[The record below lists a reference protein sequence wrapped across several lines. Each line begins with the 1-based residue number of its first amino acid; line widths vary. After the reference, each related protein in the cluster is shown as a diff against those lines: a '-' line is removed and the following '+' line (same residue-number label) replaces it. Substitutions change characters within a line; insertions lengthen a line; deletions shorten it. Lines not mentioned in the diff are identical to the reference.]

1 MSASH
6 GADRPLDPRAEAAER
21 ALAELGFAGVRVHPE
36 GPDDDIAV
44 LDVPEAQWEALL
56 GDPRSE
62 AVRRVREAGF
72 RFVALDLE
80 SAPPPT

>member
-1 MSASH
+1 MSAPPSE
-6 GADRPLDPRAEAAER
+6 RPLDPRAQAAER
-21 ALAELGFAGVRVHPE
+21 ALAELGFSGVRVRPE

-44 LDVPEAQWEALL
+44 LDVPEVHWAELL

-80 SAPPPT
+80 SADPPT

>member
-1 MSASH
+1 MSVSRP
-6 GADRPLDPRAEAAER
+6 ADRPLDPRAEAAER
-21 ALAELGFAGVRVHPE
+21 ALAELGFPGVGVRPE

-44 LDVPEAQWEALL
+44 LDLPETRWAELL

-72 RFVALDLE
+72 RFVALDLDPA
-80 SAPPPT
+80 APPI